1 MPNIEIIAIQS
12 HKIIEETDDIFDILV
27 ESMQSK
33 SIFFQENDV
42 LVVAS
47 KVVSV
52 AEGRVVSFTTVSP
65 SPLAKKL
72 AEQMHTAAEFTQIIL
87 DECKNNYIG
96 VVPGALTTIN
106 KYGLLANAGAD
117 QSNVKENK
125 TI

>member
-1 MPNIEIIAIQS
+1 MPNIEIIAVPS

-52 AEGRVVSFTTVSP
+52 AE
-65 SPLAKKL
+65 
-72 AEQMHTAAEFTQIIL
+72 
-87 DECKNNYIG
+87 
-96 VVPGALTTIN
+96 
-106 KYGLLANAGAD
+106 
-117 QSNVKENK
+117 
-125 TI
+125 